1 MDKHSDSLITFIK
14 QESLSR
20 ENTPFHHSTSS
31 VPPQSRHNTPAVTV
45 AAPPATPV
53 VEEADIPAC
62 SQESANT
69 VSTAPIPDTPS
80 KPLKVEDDST
90 ISPLIQDSPSNNPSS
105 SRRKKRKSRRGKG
118 TFVDTTISQPVEQ
131 QQQQP
136 PPPQMK
142 LTHANKQWFDI
153 FHTKQSSQSIST
165 IATEHVPVIPTVR
178 IDEQFNYVKEI
189 LERSISWVM
198 LPLRWTLHWVAIYL
212 LPFAIALGFL
222 AFIAYLIFPR
232 YIFSAIP
239 SILTTTASIVAFPAR
254 LVVTKTPEVWCSYI
268 RIGCHRNNN
277 EGEEVVRNATFATD
291 LEVRNAFTVIH
302 NLNYLNNSSNR
313 LVLDSVFP
321 SIIKLILG
329 KYPFRR

>member
-20 ENTPFHHSTSS
+20 ENTPFHHSTSP
-31 VPPQSRHNTPAVTV
+31 VPPQSRHNSPAAHPV
-45 AAPPATPV
+45 TPV
-53 VEEADIPAC
+53 VEVADIPTC
-62 SQESANT
+62 SQESADT

-80 KPLKVEDDST
+80 KPLKLEDDTT

-118 TFVDTTISQPVEQ
+118 TFVETTASQPVEQ
-131 QQQQP
+131 RQQRP

-142 LTHANKQWFDI
+142 LTHSNKQWFDI
-153 FHTKQSSQSIST
+153 FQTKQSSQSIST
-165 IATEHVPVIPTVR
+165 IATEHVPVVPSVYIE
-178 IDEQFNYVKEI
+178 EQFNYVKEI
-189 LERSISWVM
+189 FERSISWIM
-198 LPLRWTLHWVAIYL
+198 LPLRWTLHWAAIYL
-212 LPFAIALGFL
+212 LPFAIALGVL
-222 AFIAYLIFPR
+222 ACITYLIFPR

-239 SILTTTASIVAFPAR
+239 SIFTTTASIIIFPAR
-254 LVVTKTPEVWCSYI
+254 LVVTKTPEVWCSYVG
-268 RIGCHRNNN
+268 IGCHRKNT

-321 SIIKLILG
+321 PTSKLITG